1 MSKNASLT
9 QEQKLN
15 ALIKLYI
22 NTFESY
28 RKNMSKKDKNFQNIK
43 TIQTHLKEPEKFFT
57 S

>member
-43 TIQTHLKEPEKFFT
+43 TIQTHLKEPEKFF